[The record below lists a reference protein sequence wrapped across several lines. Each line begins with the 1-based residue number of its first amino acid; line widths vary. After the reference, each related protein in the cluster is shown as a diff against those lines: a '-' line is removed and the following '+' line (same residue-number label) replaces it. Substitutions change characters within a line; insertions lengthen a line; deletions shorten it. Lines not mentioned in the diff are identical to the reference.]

1 MLMKN
6 IHVRLLIGRDFMY
19 ASIMAES
26 VLNSSLERTSGKII
40 IVATVGIMRSHLNC
54 KNVFSISP
62 PIVCKRRDNEYSYE
76 HVKNR
81 HQEKDFSILKLRRFL
96 YYL

>member
-1 MLMKN
+1 MLKGSAHANVQKLNRLVMLMKN

-62 PIVCKRRDNEYSYE
+62 PISANEE
-76 HVKNR
+76 TM
-81 HQEKDFSILKLRRFL
+81 SIAMST
-96 YYL
+96 